1 MSARPGSPHGGSPLD
16 RLSTWHRLGERQ
28 FDVLRWLS
36 AGDAAPQ
43 AAVRNTAQGVLRY
56 FDLTVAVHHRDE
68 EDDLHPALIDAMAG
82 SDPVCLREM
91 AEAAMRAHRAIED
104 AWRVLR
110 PAVVALSRGEPATLP
125 AAAVEALVAR
135 CEESF
140 GHEDRELLPTAHRLL
155 DDAALAQLRERFD
168 ERHYDGRGSAPPR

>member
-1 MSARPGSPHGGSPLD
+1 MSARPGSPNGGSPLH

-28 FDVLRWLS
+28 FDVLRWLA
-36 AGDAAPQ
+36 AGNAGPAA
-43 AAVRNTAQGVLRY
+43 AIRNTAQGVLRY
-56 FDLTVAVHHRDE
+56 FDLTVTVHHRDE
-68 EDDLHPALIDAMAG
+68 EDDLHPALVEAMAG

-91 AEAAMRAHRAIED
+91 AEAAMLAHRAIED
-104 AWRVLR
+104 AWRALR

-135 CEESF
+135 CEENF

-155 DDAALAQLRERFD
+155 DEAALAHLRERFD
-168 ERHYDGRGSAPPR
+168 ERHYNGRGNAEAR